1 MPCGTTR
8 TAVAASSVAATESTV
23 DGMLIVLPDR
33 DEAEQLAAALAELGW
48 LPCAVHKELL
58 AGEDDA
64 EDADWLVE
72 LATAPDGTPASGH
85 EEYLAGLADRAD
97 GFVTSIN

>member
-1 MPCGTTR
+1 
-8 TAVAASSVAATESTV
+8 
-23 DGMLIVLPDR
+23 MLLVLPDR
-33 DEAEQLAAALAELGW
+33 DEAERLAAELTALGW
-48 LPCAVHKELL
+48 RPCAVHKELL

-72 LATAPDGTPASGH
+72 LATAPDGTPAAAH
-85 EEYLAGLADRAD
+85 EEFLIELADRAE

>member
-1 MPCGTTR
+1 M
-8 TAVAASSVAATESTV
+8 AATESTV
-23 DGMLIVLPDR
+23 DGMLLVLPER
-33 DEAEQLAAALAELGW
+33 DEAEALAAELARLGW
-48 LPCAVHKELL
+48 QPCAVHKELL

-72 LATAPDGTPASGH
+72 LATAPDGTPAAAH
-85 EEYLAGLADRAD
+85 ADFLTELADRAD

>member
-1 MPCGTTR
+1 M
-8 TAVAASSVAATESTV
+8 

-33 DEAEQLAAALAELGW
+33 EDAERVAGELAELGW

-64 EDADWLVE
+64 EDADWLIE

-85 EEYLAGLADRAD
+85 EEYLAGLADLAD

>member
-1 MPCGTTR
+1 
-8 TAVAASSVAATESTV
+8 VAATESTV
-23 DGMLIVLPDR
+23 EGMLIVLPARED
-33 DEAEQLAAALAELGW
+33 AEQLAASLAEQGW

-72 LATAPDGTPASGH
+72 LATAPDGTPAAAH
-85 EEYLAGLADRAD
+85 EEYLAGLAETAD

>member
-1 MPCGTTR
+1 VTR
-8 TAVAASSVAATESTV
+8 HTAAAENSVAATESTV
-23 DGMLIVLPDR
+23 DGMLVVLPDR
-33 DEAEQLAAALAELGW
+33 EDAERLAASLAEQGW

-72 LATAPDGTPASGH
+72 LATAPDGTPAAAH
-85 EEYLAGLADRAD
+85 EEYLAGLADLAD